1 MSPAEFAQLRA
12 QAEHN
17 GLLLYY
23 AGTFNPHVIQ
33 AAADTL
39 KSRLASEDGSS
50 SAKRKLFSTFI
61 EMAQNVLHYAAPLP
75 AADTGPRQALSAPV
89 PQGAIGVGRID
100 ALACAQEAGAEPAP
114 ALVET
119 LDLAVREPDGH
130 AVARRVRA
138 RRRPGPES
146 RPAVRTR
153 AAGQRRDRVPAEDLA
168 IARPAGVA
176 TLARPAVVAAEA
188 AGGARGGGHGPT
200 GRLSS
205 ISQVAVGSPV
215 TSSQSTRRT
224 RPDAQSP
231 IPGDSAAWARPRS
244 VTS

>member
-23 AGTFNPHVIQ
+23 AGTFNPNVIQ

-114 ALVET
+114 ARFWIACSN
-119 LDLAVREPDGH
+119 AVRREHVPRLAAKLDAVRAMSHPEIKAAYKAQLHNTDHSASDDISRGAGLGWLTIARDASAPLQYHIATGEDAAETAPH
-130 AVARRVRA
+130 AVFHVKA
-138 RRRPGPES
+138 
-146 RPAVRTR
+146 
-153 AAGQRRDRVPAEDLA
+153 L
-168 IARPAGVA
+168 I
-176 TLARPAVVAAEA
+176 
-188 AGGARGGGHGPT
+188 
-200 GRLSS
+200 
-205 ISQVAVGSPV
+205 
-215 TSSQSTRRT
+215 
-224 RPDAQSP
+224 
-231 IPGDSAAWARPRS
+231 
-244 VTS
+244 

>member
-114 ALVET
+114 ARFWIACSN
-119 LDLAVREPDGH
+119 AVRREHVPRLAAKLDAVRAMSHPEIKAAYKAQLHNTDHSASDDISRGAGLGWLTIARDASAPLQYHIATGEDAAETAPH
-130 AVARRVRA
+130 AVFHVKA
-138 RRRPGPES
+138 
-146 RPAVRTR
+146 
-153 AAGQRRDRVPAEDLA
+153 L
-168 IARPAGVA
+168 I
-176 TLARPAVVAAEA
+176 
-188 AGGARGGGHGPT
+188 
-200 GRLSS
+200 
-205 ISQVAVGSPV
+205 
-215 TSSQSTRRT
+215 
-224 RPDAQSP
+224 
-231 IPGDSAAWARPRS
+231 
-244 VTS
+244 

>member
-100 ALACAQEAGAEPAP
+100 AQTCAQEAGPDQAP
-114 ALVET
+114 ACFWIACSN
-119 LDLAVREPDGH
+119 AVRSEHVPRLAAKLDAVRAMSHPEIKAAYKAQLHNTDHGTSDDISRGAGLGWLTIARDASAPLQYHIATGEDAAETAPH
-130 AVARRVRA
+130 AVFHVKA
-138 RRRPGPES
+138 
-146 RPAVRTR
+146 
-153 AAGQRRDRVPAEDLA
+153 L
-168 IARPAGVA
+168 I
-176 TLARPAVVAAEA
+176 
-188 AGGARGGGHGPT
+188 
-200 GRLSS
+200 
-205 ISQVAVGSPV
+205 
-215 TSSQSTRRT
+215 
-224 RPDAQSP
+224 
-231 IPGDSAAWARPRS
+231 
-244 VTS
+244 